1 MRVLEKVVRR
11 FLLPGCQA
19 AYSQFGEDLILQHLF
34 GNLGIERPTY
44 LDIGANQPRA
54 FSNTYYFYRR
64 GSSGVLIEPNPRLS
78 QRLSAA
84 RPRDIVVQAGVGLS
98 SESEAEFYV
107 FPRNFDGLSTF
118 SKAEATHWQAVGMKG
133 YGKIQLESVIRVP
146 LVSVNDV
153 MATHFRTRG
162 PNLLSLDIEGLD
174 LDVLK
179 SLDFERFA
187 PDVLCVETLSYDEN
201 QNGYKRRD
209 TIEYAVAKNY
219 VAYADTWANTI
230 FCRDELLAKSA

>member
-1 MRVLEKVVRR
+1 MRVLENVVQRL
-11 FLLPGCQA
+11 LLPGCQTT
-19 AYSQFGEDLILQHLF
+19 YSQFGEDLILQHLF
-34 GNLGIERPTY
+34 GNLGIDQPTY
-44 LDIGANQPRA
+44 LDIGANNPRA
-54 FSNTYYFYRR
+54 CSNTYYFYRR

-78 QRLSAA
+78 QRLSSA
-84 RPRDIVVQAGVGLS
+84 RPRDIVVQAGVGLT
-98 SESEAEFYV
+98 SESEADLYV

-118 SKAEATHWQAVGMKG
+118 SKAEATHWETIGLKG
-133 YGKIQLESVIRVP
+133 HGKMHVESIIRVP

-153 MATHFRTRG
+153 MATHFQNRL

-187 PDVLCVETLSYDEN
+187 PDVLCVETLSYDKN

-209 TIEYAVAKNY
+209 IIEFVVAKNY

-230 FCRDELLAKSA
+230 FCKNGLIATL